1 MKKIEKYIYIILII
15 ILVGVIASTTT
26 YILTKDNKTE
36 EKENKPIEKE
46 PAKVDG
52 VKLSKVYNLDDKII
66 EEFEVTLNGKTTSI
80 KLPFVHEVSEGD
92 NFMEVHNITAT
103 LNSNNLYHHEIYNY
117 TEKEENKF
125 DINNIKN
132 RFNEKN
138 FIIIRGTDNKNYLAV
153 IPYINTD
160 YENTELF
167 LFNDNLEQ
175 IKGNFNLYGI
185 CGSNDNMII
194 LSRTTHYI
202 LENDIT
208 PNYKNNF
215 NVDIPIPN
223 GFSNNNL
230 NIKIEN
236 NNIYYLAP
244 ILREQLEEG
253 DMGTLE
259 ERVYT
264 INNNKLEYKI
274 INKYKIVNG
283 AGQVC

>member
-66 EEFEVTLNGKTTSI
+66 EEFEVTLNGKTTPI